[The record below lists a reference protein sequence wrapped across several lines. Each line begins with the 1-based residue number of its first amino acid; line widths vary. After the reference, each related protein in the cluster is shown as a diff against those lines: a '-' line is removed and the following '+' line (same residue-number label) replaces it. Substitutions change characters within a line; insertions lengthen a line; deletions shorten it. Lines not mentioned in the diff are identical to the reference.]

1 MIFLLTYIFFYLF
14 DCILIYTYK
23 FFIYKNTSQKGSLSL
38 SLYIYIDQHLKLLEG
53 SLAK

>member
-23 FFIYKNTSQKGSLSL
+23 FFIYKNTSQKGSIYI
-38 SLYIYIDQHLKLLEG
+38 YIYIDQHLKLLEG